1 MRPPWRRGEPK
12 RTKVRNPDDT
22 MTLVEHLGELRTR
35 LIKAILAIVA
45 GAIVVFLF
53 YDPVL
58 TVLAE
63 PYETICTQN
72 PEFGCTGEFLI
83 TDPIDGFATRMRVS
97 GYGGLVLALP
107 VVLWQLW
114 RFIVPALHKHERRY
128 AIPFV
133 LSSVALFLFGAA
145 IAYWTLPK
153 ALQFLIGFSGEGVTA
168 NFNPGRYI
176 RLITLMMV
184 GFGGGFLFP
193 VLLVFLQLVGILTPQ
208 TLRKSR
214 RFAIVGIVVFAAV
227 ITPSGDPYS
236 LAALSLPM
244 YLFFEL
250 SILIGWLVQRRR
262 LRSQASAAS
271 PTPA

>member
-1 MRPPWRRGEPK
+1 MRRLRRRRAP
-12 RTKVRNPDDT
+12 KVRTPDDT
-22 MTLVEHLGELRTR
+22 MSLVEHLAELRTR
-35 LIKAILAIVA
+35 LIKAILAVVA

-58 TVLAE
+58 TFLSR
-63 PYETICTQN
+63 PYETICEQS

-107 VVLWQLW
+107 VVLWQVW
-114 RFIVPALHKHERRY
+114 RFVVPALHPKEKRY
-128 AIPFV
+128 AVPFIV
-133 LSSVALFLFGAA
+133 TSVALFLLGAA
-145 IAYWTLPK
+145 IAYLTLPK
-153 ALQFLIGFSGEGVTA
+153 ALQFLIGISGEGVTA

-176 RLITLMMV
+176 RLVTLMMV

-193 VLLVFLQLVGILTPQ
+193 VFLVFLQLVGILTPQ
-208 TLRKSR
+208 SLARVR
-214 RFAIVGIVVFAAV
+214 RFAIVGIVTFAAV

-236 LAALSLPM
+236 LAALSVPM

-250 SILIGWLVQRRR
+250 SILVGWLVQRRR
-262 LRSQASAAS
+262 RKAEAGAAS